1 MTNNINLLIFTLFKY
16 FLITNI
22 IEILISILL
31 GIRKLKNFLCIIL
44 INFVTNISINLIL
57 LNFNIKTFFK
67 IVLEIIIMIIE
78 CYLYYKCFEVEDKF
92 FLKKIPNK
100 KIIFLLYSII
110 INILSF
116 FIGMLFYNFN
126 I

>member
-44 INFVTNISINLIL
+44 INFVTNISINLII
-57 LNFNIKTFFK
+57 LNFNIKTFLK

-78 CYLYYKCFEVEDKF
+78 SYLYYKCFEVENKF
-92 FLKKIPNK
+92 FLKKITNK

>member
-44 INFVTNISINLIL
+44 INFVTNISINLII